1 MNIPRG
7 TTPTFTF
14 TFTEEDLDLTEAS
27 HVYVTFSQGLRV
39 LTKTGESLEVE
50 EKSISVYLSQRE
62 TLMFNGLVEAQAN
75 WTASGSRVASNVV
88 TIDFSK
94 QLLNKVVE

>member
-14 TFTEEDLDLTEAS
+14 AFTEADLDLTEAS

-62 TLMFNGLVEAQAN
+62 TLMFNGNVEAQAN